1 MDKFPETVVGIDV
14 SKDKLDLHV
23 LPKRKNSQVNNSSPG
38 IKKLITKLPAPGEV
52 FIVLE
57 ATGGY
62 ENRVVEE
69 LLLVGHVVARVNP
82 RQVRDFAKATGML
95 AKTDRIDA
103 KIIAEFGHMLKPRTL
118 EPVTEEELQL
128 QELVAR
134 RKQLVELRI
143 AENSRLEQARTKLSK
158 DSIAKI
164 VDVLNKQIQA
174 LSDEISR
181 RVKDNDDWSDKVTI
195 LSSVPG
201 VGELTAA
208 TLIAEL
214 PELGELNRAEIAS
227 LAGLA
232 PFNNDSGKKK
242 GKRSIRGGRSDV
254 RAILYM
260 ATVTAVRWN
269 PVLREFSKRLE
280 AAGKPFKKRI
290 TACMRKL
297 IVILNTMMKEKE
309 LWRPGLENS

>member
-1 MDKFPETVVGIDV
+1 MDEFPENVVGIDV
-14 SKDKLDLHV
+14 SKDKLDLHF
-23 LPKRKNSQVNNSSPG
+23 LPKAKNSQVNNSSPG
-38 IKKLITKLPAPGEV
+38 IKKLITRLPAAGEV
-52 FIVLE
+52 FIILE

-69 LLLVGHVVARVNP
+69 LLLVGHMVARVNP

-95 AKTDRIDA
+95 AKTDSIDA
-103 KIIAEFGHMLKPRTL
+103 KVIAEFGSMLKPRTL

-128 QELVAR
+128 QELITR
-134 RKQLVELRI
+134 RKQLIDLRI
-143 AENSRLEQARTKLSK
+143 AENNRLEQARTTLSK
-158 DSIAKI
+158 DSIANI
-164 VDVLNKQIQA
+164 VNVLSEQIDA
-174 LSDEISR
+174 LSNEISKR
-181 RVKDNDDWSDKVTI
+181 INENDDWNDKVTI

-232 PFNNDSGKKK
+232 PFNNDSGRKK
-242 GKRSIRGGRSDV
+242 GKRSIRGGRSNV
-254 RAILYM
+254 RAVLYM

-269 PVLREFSKRLE
+269 PTLREFSKRLE
-280 AAGKPFKKRI
+280 SSGKPFKKRI

-297 IVILNTMMKEKE
+297 LVMLNTMMKENE
-309 LWRPGLENS
+309 LWEDRLKTF

>member
-269 PVLREFSKRLE
+269 PVLREL
-280 AAGKPFKKRI
+280 
-290 TACMRKL
+290 
-297 IVILNTMMKEKE
+297 
-309 LWRPGLENS
+309 